1 MEPAL
6 LQRALEAALSAAPYY
21 RVQLVQEKRSFF
33 LEPNPNPCLV
43 YQGSAQRDIPEKTN
57 GYLFSVS
64 CEGDTVYFDWYHFL
78 MDGHGVS
85 PFLTR
90 ILEQYCNLRYGTAFA
105 NTPIV
110 CSPAYDIEAM
120 MEKYPSPTATE
131 STMQRDVVQ
140 TWEGRMR
147 RTRVRLTKQSLV
159 DRAVEN
165 GVKPFTALA
174 GLLSL
179 ALRSYLGKDEIQY
192 SYSADTRREAG
203 VPDALYNCVCSFQS
217 GVKLNDDTRLADIVP
232 EMDAEVLRTL
242 QPEAK
247 LRQMVQQ
254 MSWVYKVDQQ
264 KAPLRIKQ
272 RVFQMGEYISGVPA
286 DFWLSYLGNP
296 LLPAT
301 PELEQYTKDFNVWV
315 PPDGGSM
322 GVEASSLNGII
333 TLCIENKA
341 EMPGL
346 AGMID
351 LHGNVIA
358 GDDRLRGKVCHLL
371 LQAHLF
377 GDALDEGNLNVQACR
392 PCVGVAAQPLNDI
405 HLGLGHDDD
414 IGDDHQQ
421 DDKDQR
427 EDQKKHDH
435 SGSPFSDGCNVS
447 AQNADHALRLSVN
460 TGSTMS
466 RVLCSSVTRQRCPG
480 VRMSPG
486 VAQRAF
492 QSTPSSRTRPGRS
505 AVTVVSTVA
514 SRPRFR
520 SPLVGVIFWR
530 SFAASGRN
538 ASRHRMLTTMNT
550 RACARNESVNRQV
563 SRAAAAPTANQTEVM
578 LKVEASNSKKPT
590 TAASQRNGTGFM
602 GLPPYGPIIEYPP
615 GGRSSVFYWNVA
627 QKTK

>member
-1 MEPAL
+1 
-6 LQRALEAALSAAPYY
+6 
-21 RVQLVQEKRSFF
+21 
-33 LEPNPNPCLV
+33 
-43 YQGSAQRDIPEKTN
+43 
-57 GYLFSVS
+57 
-64 CEGDTVYFDWYHFL
+64 
-78 MDGHGVS
+78 
-85 PFLTR
+85 
-90 ILEQYCNLRYGTAFA
+90 
-105 NTPIV
+105 
-110 CSPAYDIEAM
+110 
-120 MEKYPSPTATE
+120 
-131 STMQRDVVQ
+131 MQRDVVQ

-272 RVFQMGEYISGVPA
+272 RVFQMGEYISGVSA

-301 PELEQYTKDFNVWV
+301 PELQKYTKDFNVWV

-346 AGMID
+346 AGMIRTAFEKEDITVLEAVD
-351 LHGNVIA
+351 L
-358 GDDRLRGKVCHLL
+358 D
-371 LQAHLF
+371 
-377 GDALDEGNLNVQACR
+377 
-392 PCVGVAAQPLNDI
+392 
-405 HLGLGHDDD
+405 
-414 IGDDHQQ
+414 
-421 DDKDQR
+421 
-427 EDQKKHDH
+427 
-435 SGSPFSDGCNVS
+435 
-447 AQNADHALRLSVN
+447 
-460 TGSTMS
+460 T
-466 RVLCSSVTRQRCPG
+466 
-480 VRMSPG
+480 
-486 VAQRAF
+486 
-492 QSTPSSRTRPGRS
+492 
-505 AVTVVSTVA
+505 
-514 SRPRFR
+514 
-520 SPLVGVIFWR
+520 
-530 SFAASGRN
+530 
-538 ASRHRMLTTMNT
+538 
-550 RACARNESVNRQV
+550 
-563 SRAAAAPTANQTEVM
+563 
-578 LKVEASNSKKPT
+578 
-590 TAASQRNGTGFM
+590 
-602 GLPPYGPIIEYPP
+602 
-615 GGRSSVFYWNVA
+615 
-627 QKTK
+627 